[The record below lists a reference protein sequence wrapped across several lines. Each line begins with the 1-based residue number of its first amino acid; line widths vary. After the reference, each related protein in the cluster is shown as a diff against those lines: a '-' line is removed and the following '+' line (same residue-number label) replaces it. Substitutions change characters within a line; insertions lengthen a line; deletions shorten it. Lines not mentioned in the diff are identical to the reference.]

1 MIITNKTGLPDVFV
15 KAVENDTYNKGD
27 ADYSVT
33 ELLKPAYMSH
43 LQKQHDGDIVEDV
56 SDMIFRLTGQ
66 LMHTLLE
73 RAGETEEYIT
83 EKRYFAELFGYTV
96 SGQIDVYQP
105 AIKTISDYKFTTIYK
120 LKDTTDFEQ
129 QLNIL
134 RYLAIKNGVE
144 VDRLQVVMMFRDWFK
159 TQAQIKPDYPDTQV
173 KIVELPVWSM
183 EQTESFI
190 IDRIKEH
197 LDPVP
202 CTDIERWATGECYAV
217 QKKGVKKAV
226 RLLETEQEALD
237 YIVKNNVER
246 AYIEHRPPT
255 YKRCDNY
262 CTVKQWCKY
271 YKTEE
276 V

>member
-1 MIITNKTGLPDVFV
+1 MRITNKTGLPDVFV
-15 KAVENDTYNKGD
+15 RAVENDTYNKGN
-27 ADYSVT
+27 ADFSVT

-43 LQKQHDGDIVEDV
+43 LQKQHDGDITEDV

-66 LMHTLLE
+66 LMHSLLE

-83 EKRYFAELFGYTV
+83 EKRYFAEVFGYTV

-105 AIKTISDYKFTTIYK
+105 AIQTISDYKFTTIYK
-120 LKDTTDFEQ
+120 LKDTTEYEQ

-144 VDRLQVVMMFRDWFK
+144 VDRLQVILMFRDWFK
-159 TQAQIKPDYPDTQV
+159 TQANLKPDYPDAQV
-173 KIVELPVWSM
+173 KIVDLPVWSM
-183 EQTESFI
+183 EQTERFI
-190 IDRIKEH
+190 IERIKAHLEH
-197 LDPVP
+197 VP
-202 CTDIERWATGECYAV
+202 CTDAERWAKGECYAV
-217 QKKGVKKAV
+217 HKKGVKKAV

-237 YIVKNNVER
+237 YITNNNVER
-246 AYIEHRPPT
+246 AYIEHRPPK
-255 YKRCDNY
+255 YGRCDNY
-262 CTVKQWCKY
+262 CTVKQWCKF